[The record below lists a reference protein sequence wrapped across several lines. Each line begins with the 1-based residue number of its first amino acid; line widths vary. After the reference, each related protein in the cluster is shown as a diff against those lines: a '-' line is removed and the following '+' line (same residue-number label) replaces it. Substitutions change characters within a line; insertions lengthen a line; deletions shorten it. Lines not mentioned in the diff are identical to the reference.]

1 MRTFKRIVIGLGAT
15 VLVLAALVAAMF
27 AFGTPTTPRAPSTPA
42 VPADVGPPADAAPDA
57 ASSPLAVQVPG
68 CVCHSDDPQVVADHA
83 TYRMSQCFDCHSGGT
98 PPMGR

>member
-1 MRTFKRIVIGLGAT
+1 MTTFKRIVIGLGAT

-27 AFGTPTTPRAPSTPA
+27 AFGTPTAPKAPPSSA
-42 VPADVGPPADAAPDA
+42 VPSGAVSSADSTADVTA
-57 ASSPLAVQVPG
+57 SPLAVQVPG
-68 CVCHSDDPQVVADHA
+68 CVCHSDDPQVVAEHA